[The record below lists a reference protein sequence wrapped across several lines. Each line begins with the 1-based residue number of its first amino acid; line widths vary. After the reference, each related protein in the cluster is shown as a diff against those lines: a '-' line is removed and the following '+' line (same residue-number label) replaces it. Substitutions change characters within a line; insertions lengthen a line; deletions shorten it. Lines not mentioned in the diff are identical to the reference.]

1 MKMDE
6 PLAIQIRRVPVS
18 KIIDLRH
25 RVLRAGLARTTAQF
39 AGDDAAGSVH
49 LAAITG
55 KQIIGC
61 TTLHPSEFEGQP
73 AFQLRGMAV
82 ALGQQRRGVGQMLL
96 AESERISTEAGKRFL
111 WANCRTPAV
120 PFYKK
125 NGWNVVSEEFE
136 ITSAG
141 PHFRMVREI

>member
-1 MKMDE
+1 MEEAPK
-6 PLAIQIRRVPVS
+6 IQIRRVPVS

-25 RVLRAGLARTTAQF
+25 RVLRAGLPRTTAQF
-39 AGDDAAGSVH
+39 SGDDAAGSIH
-49 LAAITG
+49 LGAMID

-61 TTLHPSEFEGQP
+61 ATLHPSEFEGKP

-82 ALGQQRRGVGQMLL
+82 ALGQQRRGIGQMLL
-96 AESERISTEAGKRFL
+96 SESERICRDSGKHFL

-120 PFYKK
+120 PFYDKHGWKK
-125 NGWNVVSEEFE
+125 VSEEFE